1 MAGGTAVEHATGAEN
16 LAAMVLECAERY
28 DGAALKYKDGDDW
41 TELSYSDLGDAVQ
54 EIAAGL
60 IALGIEPG
68 ERVAILS
75 DTRAEWTLA
84 DLGGIC
90 AAAQVVPIY
99 QTASVEEA
107 KHVLED
113 SESRLVFC
121 ENTDQLETAKEA
133 AEGLNVEHFV
143 LIEGEADGAITLKEL
158 RERGGDSRSEVEK
171 RIEGISP
178 DDVFTLIYTSGT
190 TGPPKGCVLTHGNYR
205 ADCEAAEQVFDMEED
220 AVVFIFLPL
229 AHALTRVTQMLALDV
244 GATIAYWE
252 GDKEKAMDNLQEVK
266 PTHFPSVPR
275 IFEKIE
281 EEARK
286 QAGGAIKEKIFDKAI
301 DVGLKVRQLERDGE
315 EPGPVLK
322 KEYEL
327 ADKQVLSKVRELFGG
342 NIHYALTGAAP
353 VAKELLEFF
362 WACDVLI
369 LEGYGA
375 TETSAVATV
384 NPPDEFRFGTVGK
397 ALPGTEVKISDD
409 TDDDGR
415 GEILVKGPHVFQ
427 GYHGLE
433 EETKESLDD
442 DGWFHTGDLGT
453 MDEDGY
459 LQVTGRAKEIIVTS
473 SGKNITPTNIEE
485 KIEAGDGV
493 EQAVVFGDDRPYLVA
508 LVVGDD
514 ESQVE
519 KAIDAAN
526 KDLAK
531 IEQVKK
537 FKLLDRELS
546 QDEGELTP
554 TMKVK
559 REKVYENFEEEIDAL
574 YDGDD
579 SD

>member
-1 MAGGTAVEHATGAEN
+1 MAGGTALDQATGAET
-16 LAAMVLECAERY
+16 LAEMVLECAKRY
-28 DGAALKYKDGDDW
+28 DGPALKYKEDGDW
-41 TELSYSDLGDAVQ
+41 KELSYSELGEAVK
-54 EIAAGL
+54 EIAGGL

-68 ERVAILS
+68 ERVALLS
-75 DTRAEWTLA
+75 ETRAEWTLA

-90 AAAQVVPIY
+90 AAAAVVPIY
-99 QTASVEEA
+99 QTASAEEA
-107 KHVLED
+107 GHVLED
-113 SESRLVFC
+113 SEARLVFC
-121 ENTDQLETAKEA
+121 ENGDQLETAREA

-143 LIEGEADGAITLKEL
+143 LFEGEDENAITLDEL
-158 RERGGDSRSEVEK
+158 RERGRDAVDQVDERVGSVS
-171 RIEGISP
+171 S
-178 DDVFTLIYTSGT
+178 DDVFSLIYTSGT
-190 TGPPKGCVLTHGNYR
+190 TGPPKGCILTHGNYR
-205 ADCEAAEQVFDMEED
+205 ADCEAGEQVFEMEED

-229 AHALTRVTQMLALDV
+229 AHALTRVTQMVALDV

-252 GDKEKAMDNLQEVK
+252 RDKEKAMDNLREVK

-286 QAGGAIKEKIFDKAI
+286 QAGGGLKEKIFDKAI
-301 DVGLKVRQLERDGE
+301 DIGLKVRRLEHEGE
-315 EPGPVLK
+315 EPGFLLK
-322 KEYEL
+322 QEYEL

-342 NIHYALTGAAP
+342 NLHYAMTGAAP
-353 VAKELLEFF
+353 VSKELLEFF

-397 ALPGTEVKISDD
+397 ALPGTEVRIADD
-409 TDDDGR
+409 KDDDGR

-433 EETKESLDD
+433 QKTKESFDD
-442 DGWFHTGDLGT
+442 SWFKTGDLGT
-453 MDEDGY
+453 MDDDGY
-459 LQVTGRAKEIIVTS
+459 LKVTGRAKEIIVTS
-473 SGKNITPTNIEE
+473 SGKNVTPTNIEE

-508 LVVGDD
+508 LVAGKDGAD
-514 ESQVE
+514 ESQVQ
-519 KAIDAAN
+519 KAIDSAN

-546 QDEGELTP
+546 QGEGELTP

-559 REKVYENFEEEIDAL
+559 REKVQENFEEEIEAL
-574 YDGDD
+574 YDD
-579 SD
+579 